1 MEKLRKMLVLFSV
14 LLGLLVTSA
23 IPAVAQAPGGEGT
36 CVFFAEEGG
45 YLCSFRPFQDIDA
58 RCPADEPAEEGDTL
72 GCRSIKTGERFT
84 CTVVEVIDPGLGF
97 VIRISCEPLE
107 EESPPEPVP
116 PPESVPPLE
125 ITQELEQEAESGEI
139 DQSFEVS

>member
-1 MEKLRKMLVLFSV
+1 M
-14 LLGLLVTSA
+14 
-23 IPAVAQAPGGEGT
+23 
-36 CVFFAEEGG
+36 
-45 YLCSFRPFQDIDA
+45 
-58 RCPADEPAEEGDTL
+58 
-72 GCRSIKTGERFT
+72 GCRSIETGERFT

-107 EESPPEPVP
+107 EESPPPVAVPSPEP
-116 PPESVPPLE
+116 PPEPAPPPEPEPAASLE